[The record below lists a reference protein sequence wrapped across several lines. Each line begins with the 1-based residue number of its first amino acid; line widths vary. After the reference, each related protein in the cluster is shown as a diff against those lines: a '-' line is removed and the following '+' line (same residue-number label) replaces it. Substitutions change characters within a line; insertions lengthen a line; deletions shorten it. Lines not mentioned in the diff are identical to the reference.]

1 MAEAVRH
8 DKTARQLRL
17 LSDAL
22 DSGRLGPVRR
32 LINTLAP
39 AEIGNLLESLPPAKR
54 VVVWGLVDPEDDG
67 EVLVHVGDEVRES
80 LLADMDADE
89 IIAAVEDLDIDDLA
103 DLVEDLPDT
112 VIDEVLK
119 SMDRENRE
127 RLEQVLSY
135 PEDTAGRLMNPDV
148 VTVRADVN
156 VDVVLR
162 YLRLRGELPDH
173 TDHLFVVSRRHQ
185 YLGRLSLASLVTH
198 EDSTPINRLI
208 DDEQPA
214 IDVEESA
221 EEVARQFSD
230 HDWVSAPVVDDN
242 NILLGRITIDDVVDI
257 IREQAEHQALGAAG
271 LDEDE
276 DLFSPVKRAVRGRV
290 VWLGINLCTAFL
302 AATVIGQYELTLQK
316 IVALAVLMP
325 IVAGIGGNA
334 AVQVLTLMVR
344 GLALGQVGP
353 SNAKILLW
361 KEIRVALINGIL
373 IGGIVGVIAYFWF
386 RSPLL
391 SLVITMALIINF
403 CAAATAGVLLPLL
416 LKRMNIDPAVAGTVV
431 VTAVTDVMGF
441 FSFLGLATLILMHL
455 GRCYATPGQ
464 GGRLERRARLW
475 LHRTA
480 ANLGGRWQDL
490 LPHPR
495 LPAARPATGARR
507 TGQVHCP
514 PPGRRALARHTGDA
528 GCTAITELKTPCTKT
543 SKASQSLHRSQRSD
557 AYGAGAGLRRAAG
570 TGDSTRA
577 TPV

>member
-1 MAEAVRH
+1 MPHPRPDSGLFLFPQELCMAEAVRH

-32 LINTLAP
+32 LVNTLAP
-39 AEIGNLLESLPPAKR
+39 AEIGNLLESLPPGKR
-54 VVVWGLVDPEDDG
+54 EIVWGLVDPEDDG
-67 EVLVHVGDEVRES
+67 EVLVHVGEEVRES
-80 LLADMDADE
+80 LLADMDPDE

-135 PEDTAGRLMNPDV
+135 PEDSAGRLMNPDV

-185 YLGRLSLASLVTH
+185 YLGRLSLAALVTH
-198 EDSTPINRLI
+198 EDNTPINRLI

-214 IDVEESA
+214 IDVGESA
-221 EEVARQFSD
+221 DEVARQFSD

-257 IREQAEHQALGAAG
+257 IRSQAEHQALGAAG
-271 LDEDE
+271 LDEEE
-276 DLFSPVKRAVRGRV
+276 DLFSPIKRAVRGRV

-302 AATVIGQYELTLQK
+302 AASVIGQFELTLQK
-316 IVALAVLMP
+316 VVALAVLMP
-325 IVAGIGGNA
+325 IVAGVGGNA

-344 GLALGQVGP
+344 GIALGQVGQ
-353 SNAKILLW
+353 SNARILLW
-361 KEIRVALINGIL
+361 KESRVALINGTL
-373 IGGIVGVIAYFWF
+373 IGTVVGIIAYLWF
-386 RSPLL
+386 HSFLL

-403 CAAATAGVLLPLL
+403 CAAALAGVLLPLL
-416 LKRMNIDPAVAGTVV
+416 LKRMNVDPAVAGTVV

-441 FSFLGLATLILMHL
+441 FSFLGLASLIL
-455 GRCYATPGQ
+455 
-464 GGRLERRARLW
+464 
-475 LHRTA
+475 LH
-480 ANLGGRWQDL
+480 
-490 LPHPR
+490 
-495 LPAARPATGARR
+495 
-507 TGQVHCP
+507 
-514 PPGRRALARHTGDA
+514 
-528 GCTAITELKTPCTKT
+528 
-543 SKASQSLHRSQRSD
+543 
-557 AYGAGAGLRRAAG
+557 
-570 TGDSTRA
+570 
-577 TPV
+577 

>member
-32 LINTLAP
+32 LVNTLAP
-39 AEIGNLLESLPPAKR
+39 AEIGNLLESLPPGKR
-54 VVVWGLVDPEDDG
+54 EVVWGLVDPEDDG
-67 EVLVHVGDEVRES
+67 EVLVHVGEEVRES
-80 LLADMDADE
+80 LLADMDPDE

-135 PEDTAGRLMNPDV
+135 PEDSAGRLMNPDV

-185 YLGRLSLASLVTH
+185 YLGRLSLAALVTH
-198 EDSTPINRLI
+198 EDNTPINRLI

-214 IDVEESA
+214 IDVGENA
-221 EEVARQFSD
+221 DEVARQFSD

-257 IREQAEHQALGAAG
+257 IRSQAEHQALGAAG
-271 LDEDE
+271 LDEEE
-276 DLFSPVKRAVRGRV
+276 DLFSPIRRAVRGRV

-302 AATVIGQYELTLQK
+302 AASVIGQFELTLQK
-316 IVALAVLMP
+316 VVALAVLMP
-325 IVAGIGGNA
+325 IVAGVGGNA

-344 GLALGQVGP
+344 GIALGQVGP
-353 SNAKILLW
+353 SNARILLW
-361 KEIRVALINGIL
+361 KESRVALINGTL
-373 IGGIVGVIAYFWF
+373 IGTVVGIIAYLWF
-386 RSPLL
+386 HSFLL
-391 SLVITMALIINF
+391 SLVITLALIINF
-403 CAAATAGVLLPLL
+403 CAAALAGVLLPLM
-416 LKRMNIDPAVAGTVV
+416 LKRMNVDPAVAGTVV

-441 FSFLGLATLILMHL
+441 FSFLGLATLIL
-455 GRCYATPGQ
+455 
-464 GGRLERRARLW
+464 
-475 LHRTA
+475 LH
-480 ANLGGRWQDL
+480 
-490 LPHPR
+490 
-495 LPAARPATGARR
+495 
-507 TGQVHCP
+507 
-514 PPGRRALARHTGDA
+514 
-528 GCTAITELKTPCTKT
+528 
-543 SKASQSLHRSQRSD
+543 
-557 AYGAGAGLRRAAG
+557 
-570 TGDSTRA
+570 
-577 TPV
+577 

>member
-8 DKTARQLRL
+8 DKTARQLRM

-22 DSGRLGPVRR
+22 DSGRLGPGRR
-32 LINTLAP
+32 LVNTLAP
-39 AEIGNLLESLPPAKR
+39 AEIGNLLESLPPGKR

-112 VIDEVLK
+112 VIEEVLK

-185 YLGRLSLASLVTH
+185 YLGRLSLAALVTH
-198 EDSTPINRLI
+198 DDGTPINRLI

-214 IDVEESA
+214 IDVEETA

-230 HDWVSAPVVDDN
+230 HDWISAPVVDEN

-276 DLFSPVKRAVRGRV
+276 DLFSPIRRAVRGRV

-302 AATVIGQYELTLQK
+302 AAAVIGQFEATLQQV
-316 IVALAVLMP
+316 VALAVLMP

-344 GLALGQVGP
+344 GLALGQVGS
-353 SNAKILLW
+353 SNARILLW
-361 KEIRVALINGIL
+361 KELRVALINGVL
-373 IGGIVGVIAYFWF
+373 IGGTVGVVAFFWF
-386 RSPLL
+386 HDWML
-391 SLVITMALIINF
+391 SLVIASALVINF

-416 LKRMNIDPAVAGTVV
+416 LRRMRIDPAVAGTVV

-441 FSFLGLATLILMHL
+441 FCFLGLATLIL
-455 GRCYATPGQ
+455 
-464 GGRLERRARLW
+464 
-475 LHRTA
+475 LH
-480 ANLGGRWQDL
+480 
-490 LPHPR
+490 
-495 LPAARPATGARR
+495 
-507 TGQVHCP
+507 
-514 PPGRRALARHTGDA
+514 
-528 GCTAITELKTPCTKT
+528 
-543 SKASQSLHRSQRSD
+543 
-557 AYGAGAGLRRAAG
+557 
-570 TGDSTRA
+570 
-577 TPV
+577 

>member
-1 MAEAVRH
+1 MAEVVRH

-54 VVVWGLVDPEDDG
+54 VIVWGLVDAEDDG

-80 LLADMDADE
+80 LLAEMDADE

-103 DLVEDLPDT
+103 DLVEDLPAT

-127 RLEQVLSY
+127 RLEQVLSF

-173 TDHLFVVSRRHQ
+173 TDHLFVVSRRRQ

-208 DDEQPA
+208 DDEQAA
-214 IDVEESA
+214 IDVEETA

-230 HDWVSAPVVDDN
+230 HDWVSAPVVDES

-276 DLFSPVKRAVRGRV
+276 DLFSPIRRAVRGRV

-302 AATVIGQYELTLQK
+302 AAAVIGQFEATLHQ

-344 GLALGQVGP
+344 GLALGQVGA
-353 SNAKILLW
+353 SNGRILLW
-361 KEIRVALINGIL
+361 KELRVAMINGLL
-373 IGGIVGVIAYFWF
+373 IGGTVGLVAFFWF
-386 RSPLL
+386 HDWLM
-391 SLVITMALIINF
+391 SLVIACALLINF

-416 LKRMNIDPAVAGTVV
+416 LQRMRIDPAVAGTVV
-431 VTAVTDVMGF
+431 VTAVTDIMGF
-441 FSFLGLATLILMHL
+441 FCFLGLATVILI
-455 GRCYATPGQ
+455 R
-464 GGRLERRARLW
+464 
-475 LHRTA
+475 
-480 ANLGGRWQDL
+480 
-490 LPHPR
+490 
-495 LPAARPATGARR
+495 
-507 TGQVHCP
+507 
-514 PPGRRALARHTGDA
+514 
-528 GCTAITELKTPCTKT
+528 
-543 SKASQSLHRSQRSD
+543 
-557 AYGAGAGLRRAAG
+557 
-570 TGDSTRA
+570 
-577 TPV
+577 

>member
-39 AEIGNLLESLPPAKR
+39 AEIGNLLESLPPGKR
-54 VVVWGLVDPEDDG
+54 EVVWGLVDAEDDG

-80 LLADMDADE
+80 LLADMDPDE

-198 EDSTPINRLI
+198 DDSTPINRLI

-214 IDVEESA
+214 IAVEDSA
-221 EEVARQFSD
+221 DAVARQFTD
-230 HDWVSAPVVDDN
+230 HDWISAPVVDDN

-276 DLFSPVKRAVRGRV
+276 DLFSPVARAFRRRLT
-290 VWLGINLCTAFL
+290 WLGINLGTAFL
-302 AATVIGQYELTLQK
+302 ASSVVGRFEGTIEK

-325 IVAGIGGNA
+325 IVAGMGGNA
-334 AVQVLTLMVR
+334 GTQVLALMVR
-344 GLALGQVGP
+344 GLALGQVGA
-353 SNAKILLW
+353 SNVRVLLW
-361 KEIRVALINGIL
+361 KELRVALMNGL
-373 IGGIVGVIAYFWF
+373 SLGLVLGIIVFLWF
-386 RSPLL
+386 QDLPL
-391 SLVITMALIINF
+391 SLVIGSALTINLLS
-403 CAAATAGVLLPLL
+403 AATAGVLVPLT
-416 LKRMNIDPAVAGTVV
+416 LKRLGFDPALAGGVILT
-431 VTAVTDVMGF
+431 TVTDVMGF
-441 FSFLGLATLILMHL
+441 LSFLGLATAVL
-455 GRCYATPGQ
+455 
-464 GGRLERRARLW
+464 
-475 LHRTA
+475 LH
-480 ANLGGRWQDL
+480 
-490 LPHPR
+490 
-495 LPAARPATGARR
+495 
-507 TGQVHCP
+507 
-514 PPGRRALARHTGDA
+514 
-528 GCTAITELKTPCTKT
+528 
-543 SKASQSLHRSQRSD
+543 
-557 AYGAGAGLRRAAG
+557 
-570 TGDSTRA
+570 
-577 TPV
+577 

>member
-32 LINTLAP
+32 LVNTLAP
-39 AEIGNLLESLPPAKR
+39 AEIGNLLESLPPGKR
-54 VVVWGLVDPEDDG
+54 EIVWGLVDPEDDG

-80 LLADMDADE
+80 LLADMDPDE

-135 PEDTAGRLMNPDV
+135 PEDSAGRLMNPDV

-185 YLGRLSLASLVTH
+185 YLGRLSLAALVTH
-198 EDSTPINRLI
+198 EDNTPINRLI

-214 IDVEESA
+214 IDVGESA
-221 EEVARQFSD
+221 DEVARQFSD

-257 IREQAEHQALGAAG
+257 IRSQAEHQALGAAG
-271 LDEDE
+271 LDEEE
-276 DLFSPVKRAVRGRV
+276 DLFSPIKRAVRGRV

-302 AATVIGQYELTLQK
+302 AASVIGQFELTLQK
-316 IVALAVLMP
+316 VVALAVLMP
-325 IVAGIGGNA
+325 IVAGVGGNA

-344 GLALGQVGP
+344 GIALGQVGP

-361 KEIRVALINGIL
+361 KELRVAMINGTL
-373 IGGIVGVIAYFWF
+373 IGLLVGLIAFVWF
-386 RSPLL
+386 HSWLL
-391 SLVITMALIINF
+391 SIVITLALMINF
-403 CAAATAGVLLPLL
+403 CAAALAGVLLPLM
-416 LKRMNIDPAVAGTVV
+416 LKRMNVDPAVAGTVV

-441 FSFLGLATLILMHL
+441 FSFLGLATLIL
-455 GRCYATPGQ
+455 
-464 GGRLERRARLW
+464 
-475 LHRTA
+475 LH
-480 ANLGGRWQDL
+480 
-490 LPHPR
+490 
-495 LPAARPATGARR
+495 
-507 TGQVHCP
+507 
-514 PPGRRALARHTGDA
+514 
-528 GCTAITELKTPCTKT
+528 
-543 SKASQSLHRSQRSD
+543 
-557 AYGAGAGLRRAAG
+557 
-570 TGDSTRA
+570 
-577 TPV
+577 

>member
-32 LINTLAP
+32 LVNTLAP
-39 AEIGNLLESLPPAKR
+39 AEIGNLLESLPPGKR
-54 VVVWGLVDPEDDG
+54 EIVWGLVDPEDDG
-67 EVLVHVGDEVRES
+67 EVLVHVGEEVRES
-80 LLADMDADE
+80 LLADMDPDE

-135 PEDTAGRLMNPDV
+135 PEDSAGRLMNPDV

-198 EDSTPINRLI
+198 EDNTPINRLI

-214 IDVEESA
+214 IDVGESA

-257 IREQAEHQALGAAG
+257 IRSQAEHQALGAAG
-271 LDEDE
+271 LDEEE
-276 DLFSPVKRAVRGRV
+276 DLFSPIKRAVRGRV

-302 AATVIGQYELTLQK
+302 AATVIGQFELTLQK
-316 IVALAVLMP
+316 VVALAVLMP
-325 IVAGIGGNA
+325 IVAGVGGNA

-344 GLALGQVGP
+344 GIALGQVGQ
-353 SNAKILLW
+353 SNARILLW
-361 KEIRVALINGIL
+361 KESRVALINGTL
-373 IGGIVGVIAYFWF
+373 IGTVVGIIAFLWF
-386 RSPLL
+386 HSFLL
-391 SLVITMALIINF
+391 SLVITLALIINF
-403 CAAATAGVLLPLL
+403 CAAALAGVLLPLL
-416 LKRMNIDPAVAGTVV
+416 LKRMNVDPAVAGTVV

-441 FSFLGLATLILMHL
+441 FSFLGLATLIL
-455 GRCYATPGQ
+455 
-464 GGRLERRARLW
+464 
-475 LHRTA
+475 LH
-480 ANLGGRWQDL
+480 
-490 LPHPR
+490 
-495 LPAARPATGARR
+495 
-507 TGQVHCP
+507 
-514 PPGRRALARHTGDA
+514 
-528 GCTAITELKTPCTKT
+528 
-543 SKASQSLHRSQRSD
+543 
-557 AYGAGAGLRRAAG
+557 
-570 TGDSTRA
+570 
-577 TPV
+577 